1 MLEELPKITTATR
14 SGGVLG
20 DEATASTANVSI
32 SRKAEAYYTASQLR
46 LIIWRLRK
54 HRLAL
59 FSLFVV
65 VALYLTAIFAEFLS
79 PYEYTARY
87 SQFLYAPPQP
97 LHFVHEG
104 SFSLRPFVYGYAMTR
119 DPKTLLEL
127 YEEDR
132 TQPYYFTWMP
142 QVEPYKL
149 WGIIELEHRLFGVQ
163 QPTAGDGTNIPGGA
177 ASRRNQE
184 KIGTIFLF
192 GTDSLGRDLLSRIL
206 YGTRISLS
214 IGLVGVAL
222 SLFLGIMLGGIS
234 GFYGGV
240 ADVIIQRAIEILRA
254 FPDIP
259 LWMGIAAALPP
270 NWPILRV
277 YFAISIILALL
288 GWTEVARVVR
298 GKILSLREQDF
309 ALAARLAGV
318 RERRIIS
325 HHLLPSFTSHLIV
338 VVTLSIPAM
347 ILGETVLSF
356 LGLGLRHPVSS
367 WGVLLQD
374 AQNVRTIASYPW
386 LLIPILFVVLTVLA
400 FNFFGDGLRDAAD
413 PYSD

>member
-1 MLEELPKITTATR
+1 MLEETSQL
-14 SGGVLG
+14 GGSVQSPDVNDAETPLG
-20 DEATASTANVSI
+20 SVRI
-32 SRKAEAYYTASQLR
+32 SRNAEAYYTASQSQ
-46 LIIWRLRK
+46 LILWRLRK
-54 HRLAL
+54 HKLAMI
-59 FSLFVV
+59 SLFIV
-65 VALYLTAIFAEFLS
+65 VALYLTAAFAEFLS
-79 PYEYTARY
+79 PYEYTERF
-87 SQFLYAPPQP
+87 SKFLYAPPQLP
-97 LHFVHEG
+97 RMLHQG
-104 SFSLRPFVYGYAMTR
+104 QFSLRPFVYAYEMSR
-119 DPKTLLEL
+119 DPKTLAEIYAWD
-127 YEEDR
+127 YE
-132 TQPYYFTWMP
+132 TPYYLTLLP
-142 QVEPYKL
+142 KVEPYKM
-149 WGIIELEHRLFGVQ
+149 WGVVELNRRLFGVQ
-163 QPTAGDGTNIPGGA
+163 EGGTVFI
-177 ASRRNQE
+177 
-184 KIGTIFLF
+184 F
-192 GTDSLGRDLLSRIL
+192 GTDALGRDLLSRIL

-222 SLFLGIMLGGIS
+222 SLIIGIFLGGVS
-234 GFYGGV
+234 GYYGGV
-240 ADVIIQRAIEILRA
+240 LDLIIQRAIEILRA

-259 LWMGIAAALPP
+259 LWMGIAAALPL

-277 YFAISIILALL
+277 YFVISIILALL

-318 RERRIIS
+318 REQRIIT

-338 VVTLSIPAM
+338 VVTLAIPSM

-386 LLIPILFVVLTVLA
+386 LLIPIVFVVITVLA

>member
-1 MLEELPKITTATR
+1 MLEETPKVAAPSGTALQR
-14 SGGVLG
+14 PIH
-20 DEATASTANVSI
+20 DEAPLAADAPSTVRI
-32 SRKAEAYYTASQLR
+32 GRRAEAYYTASQVQ
-46 LIIWRLRK
+46 LILWRLRR
-54 HRLAL
+54 HRLAV
-59 FSLFVV
+59 FSLGVV

-79 PYEYTARY
+79 PYEYTKRY
-87 SQFLYAPPQP
+87 SDFLYAPPQVP
-97 LHFVHEG
+97 QFVHEG
-104 SFSLRPFVYGYAMTR
+104 EFSLRPFVYGYTMTR
-119 DPKTLLEL
+119 DPKTLLEM
-127 YEEDR
+127 YAQDR
-132 TQPYYFTWMP
+132 TQPFYLTLFP
-142 QVEPYKL
+142 EVEPYKM
-149 WGIIELEHRLFGVQ
+149 WGFLELNRRLFG
-163 QPTAGDGTNIPGGA
+163 AEEGGTV
-177 ASRRNQE
+177 
-184 KIGTIFLF
+184 FLF

-214 IGLVGVAL
+214 IGLVGVVM
-222 SLFLGIMLGGIS
+222 SLVLGIMLGGIS
-234 GFYGGV
+234 GFYGGIM
-240 ADVIIQRAIEILRA
+240 DVIIQRVIEILRA

-309 ALAARLAGV
+309 AMAARLAGV
-318 RERRIIS
+318 RERRIIT

-338 VVTLSIPAM
+338 VITLSIPAM

-386 LLIPILFVVLTVLA
+386 LLIPILFVVITVLS

>member
-1 MLEELPKITTATR
+1 
-14 SGGVLG
+14 
-20 DEATASTANVSI
+20 
-32 SRKAEAYYTASQLR
+32 
-46 LIIWRLRK
+46 
-54 HRLAL
+54 
-59 FSLFVV
+59 
-65 VALYLTAIFAEFLS
+65 
-79 PYEYTARY
+79 
-87 SQFLYAPPQP
+87 
-97 LHFVHEG
+97 
-104 SFSLRPFVYGYAMTR
+104 
-119 DPKTLLEL
+119 
-127 YEEDR
+127 
-132 TQPYYFTWMP
+132 
-142 QVEPYKL
+142 
-149 WGIIELEHRLFGVQ
+149 
-163 QPTAGDGTNIPGGA
+163 
-177 ASRRNQE
+177 
-184 KIGTIFLF
+184 
-192 GTDSLGRDLLSRIL
+192 LGRDLFSRIL

-214 IGLVGVAL
+214 VGLVGVIM
-222 SLFLGIMLGGIS
+222 SLTIGIVMGGIS

-240 ADVIIQRAIEILRA
+240 VDLVIQRIIEILRA

-259 LWMGIAAALPP
+259 LWMGIAAALPLT
-270 NWPILRV
+270 WPVLRV

-298 GKILSLREQDF
+298 GKLLSLREQDF
-309 ALAARLAGV
+309 AMAARLAGV

-338 VVTLSIPAM
+338 VITLAVPSM

-386 LLIPILFVVLTVLA
+386 LLIPIGFVVITVLA

>member
-1 MLEELPKITTATR
+1 MLEDSPKLGNRPLAAP
-14 SGGVLG
+14 SLSPEPEAPEGGVR
-20 DEATASTANVSI
+20 I
-32 SRKAEAYYTASQLR
+32 SRKAEAYYTASQAQ
-46 LIIWRLRK
+46 LIFWRLRK
-54 HRLAL
+54 HRLAI

-65 VALYLTAIFAEFLS
+65 VALYTTAIFAEFLS
-79 PYEYTARY
+79 PYDYTARY
-87 SQFLYAPPQP
+87 TKFLYAPPQLP
-97 LHFVHEG
+97 RFVHQGE
-104 SFSLRPFVYGYAMTR
+104 FSLRPFVYGYEMTR
-119 DPKTLLEL
+119 DPKTLAEI
-127 YEEDR
+127 YARDED
-132 TQPYYFTWMP
+132 TPYYLQFLP
-142 QVEPYKL
+142 EVEPYKL
-149 WGIIELEHRLFGVQ
+149 WGMFELNRRLFGVAE
-163 QPTAGDGTNIPGGA
+163 PGTV
-177 ASRRNQE
+177 
-184 KIGTIFLF
+184 FFF

-222 SLFLGIMLGGIS
+222 SLTIGILLGGIS
-234 GFYGGV
+234 GFYGGIV
-240 ADVIIQRAIEILRA
+240 DLLIQRVIEILRA

-259 LWMGIAAALPP
+259 LWMGIAAALPL

-277 YFAISIILALL
+277 YFAITLILALL
-288 GWTEVARVVR
+288 GWTDIARVVR

-309 ALAARLAGV
+309 TLAARLAGV
-318 RERRIIS
+318 REGRIIT

-338 VVTLSIPAM
+338 VITLAIPSM
-347 ILGETVLSF
+347 ILGDTVLSF

-386 LLIPILFVVLTVLA
+386 LLIPIAFVVITVLA

>member
-1 MLEELPKITTATR
+1 MIEERSSAAATR
-14 SGGVLG
+14 QPTTPHPITPI
-20 DEATASTANVSI
+20 EATEDPSTVQI
-32 SRKAEAYYTASQLR
+32 SRRAEAYYTASQVQ
-46 LIIWRLRK
+46 LIFWRLRK
-54 HRLAL
+54 HRLAMV
-59 FSLFVV
+59 SLFVV
-65 VALYLTAIFAEFLS
+65 VALYLTALFSEFLS

-87 SQFLYAPPQP
+87 SEFLYAPPQT

-104 SFSLRPFVYGYAMTR
+104 EFSLRPFVYGYTMTR
-119 DPKTLLEL
+119 DPKTLLEM
-127 YEEDR
+127 YAQDR
-132 TQPYYFTWMP
+132 SQPYYLTWLP
-142 QVEPYKL
+142 VVEPYKL
-149 WGIIELEHRLFGVQ
+149 WGIIELEHRLFGVEEN
-163 QPTAGDGTNIPGGA
+163 GTL
-177 ASRRNQE
+177 
-184 KIGTIFLF
+184 FLF

-240 ADVIIQRAIEILRA
+240 ADVLIQRAIEILRA

-277 YFAISIILALL
+277 YFAISIILAFL

-309 ALAARLAGV
+309 AMAARLAGV
-318 RERRIIS
+318 RERRIIT

-338 VVTLSIPAM
+338 VITLSIPAM

-413 PYSD
+413 PYSS

>member
-1 MLEELPKITTATR
+1 MLEESTKLGSQSARVEAVTPEIPE
-14 SGGVLG
+14 SGGVR
-20 DEATASTANVSI
+20 I
-32 SRKAEAYYTASQLR
+32 SRKAEAYYTASQTQ
-46 LIIWRLRK
+46 LIFWRLRK
-54 HRLAL
+54 HKLAMI
-59 FSLFVV
+59 SLFIV

-79 PYEYTARY
+79 PYDYTERF
-87 SQFLYAPPQP
+87 SRFLYAPPQIP
-97 LHFVHEG
+97 RIIHNGELT
-104 SFSLRPFVYGYAMTR
+104 RPFVYGYEMTR
-119 DPKTLLEL
+119 DEKTLAEI
-127 YEEDR
+127 YAWDESTPIYIEFF
-132 TQPYYFTWMP
+132 PK
-142 QVEPYKL
+142 VEPYKM
-149 WGIIELEHRLFGVQ
+149 WGFWQLERRFFGVE
-163 QPTAGDGTNIPGGA
+163 DGTV
-177 ASRRNQE
+177 
-184 KIGTIFLF
+184 FLF
-192 GTDSLGRDLLSRIL
+192 GSDTLGRDLLSRIL

-214 IGLVGVAL
+214 IGLVGVVM
-222 SLFLGIMLGGIS
+222 SLTIGIVMGGIS
-234 GFYGGV
+234 GFYGGTI
-240 ADVIIQRAIEILRA
+240 DLIIQRVIEILRA

-259 LWMGIAAALPP
+259 LWMGIAAALPL
-270 NWPILRV
+270 NWPVLRV

-298 GKILSLREQDF
+298 GKLLSLREQDF
-309 ALAARLAGV
+309 AMAARLAGV

-338 VVTLSIPAM
+338 VITLAVPSM

-386 LLIPILFVVLTVLA
+386 LLIPICFVVITVLA

>member
-1 MLEELPKITTATR
+1 MLEEQSTVVRSNTTP
-14 SGGVLG
+14 VLG
-20 DEATASTANVSI
+20 AGTEPAVDPAATIQI
-32 SRKAEAYYTASQLR
+32 SRKAEAYYTASQVQ
-46 LIIWRLRK
+46 LIFWRLRK
-54 HRLAL
+54 HRLAVL
-59 FSLFVV
+59 SLFVV
-65 VALYLTAIFAEFLS
+65 VALYLTAIFSEFLS
-79 PYEYTARY
+79 PYESTARY
-87 SQFLYAPPQP
+87 AEFLYAPPQS

-104 SFSLRPFVYGYAMTR
+104 TFRPRPFVYGYVMTR
-119 DPKTLLEL
+119 DPKTLLEI
-127 YEEDR
+127 YAQDR
-132 TQPYYFTWMP
+132 SQPYYLTWLP
-142 QVEPYKL
+142 AVEPYKM
-149 WGIIELEHRLFGVQ
+149 WGVVELRHRLFGVE
-163 QPTAGDGTNIPGGA
+163 GEGTV
-177 ASRRNQE
+177 
-184 KIGTIFLF
+184 FLF

-214 IGLVGVAL
+214 IGLVGVVL
-222 SLFLGIMLGGIS
+222 SLFLGITLGGIS
-234 GFYGGV
+234 GYYGGV
-240 ADVIIQRAIEILRA
+240 ADVLIQRAIEILRA

-277 YFAISIILALL
+277 YFAISIILAFL

-309 ALAARLAGV
+309 AMAARLAGV
-318 RERRIIS
+318 RERRIIT

-386 LLIPILFVVLTVLA
+386 LLIPILFVVITVLA

-413 PYSD
+413 PYSNS

>member
-1 MLEELPKITTATR
+1 VLEETPKMVAK
-14 SGGVLG
+14 SGGAAIPHDPEMATTVG
-20 DEATASTANVSI
+20 GEATTNHVRI
-32 SRKAEAYYTASQLR
+32 GRKAEAYYTASQFQ
-46 LIIWRLRK
+46 LIMWRLRR

-59 FSLFVV
+59 LSLGVV
-65 VALYLTAIFAEFLS
+65 IALYTTAIFSEFLS

-87 SQFLYAPPQP
+87 SRYLYAPPQM

-104 SFSLRPFVYGYAMTR
+104 AFSLRPFVYGYTMTR
-119 DPKTLLEL
+119 DPKTLLEI
-127 YEEDR
+127 YAQDR
-132 TQPYYFTWMP
+132 SRPYHFVLFP
-142 QVEPYKL
+142 KVEPYKM
-149 WGIIELEHRLFGVQ
+149 WGRIQLDRRLFGVEE
-163 QPTAGDGTNIPGGA
+163 G
-177 ASRRNQE
+177 
-184 KIGTIFLF
+184 GTIFLF

-214 IGLVGVAL
+214 IGLVGVVV
-222 SLFLGIMLGGIS
+222 SLVLGILLGGVS
-234 GFYGGV
+234 GFYGGTV
-240 ADVIIQRAIEILRA
+240 DVIIQRVIEILRS

-259 LWMGIAAALPP
+259 LWMGIAAALPL
-270 NWPILRV
+270 NWPILWV

-309 ALAARLAGV
+309 AMAARLAGV
-318 RERRIIS
+318 RESRIIT

-338 VVTLSIPAM
+338 VITLSIPAM

-356 LGLGLRHPVSS
+356 LGLGLRHPIAS

-386 LLIPILFVVLTVLA
+386 LLIPILFVVITVLA

>member
-1 MLEELPKITTATR
+1 VLEELPNVPANPGR
-14 SGGVLG
+14 SASLPSA
-20 DEATASTANVSI
+20 EAALAGAAPTSTVRI
-32 SRKAEAYYTASQLR
+32 SRQAEAYYTASQVQ
-46 LIIWRLRK
+46 LIFWRLRK
-54 HRLAL
+54 HRLAMIS
-59 FSLFVV
+59 FFVV
-65 VALYLTAIFAEFLS
+65 VALYLTAIFSEFLS
-79 PYEYTARY
+79 PYDYTARH
-87 SQFLYAPPQP
+87 SQFLYAPPQA
-97 LHFVHEG
+97 LQFIHEG
-104 SFSLRPFVYGYAMTR
+104 EVSIRPFVYGYAMER
-119 DPKTLLEL
+119 DPKTLLEM
-127 YEEDR
+127 YTRDR
-132 TQPYYFTWMP
+132 TKPYFLTWLP
-142 QVEPYKL
+142 KVEPYKM
-149 WGIIELEHRLFGVQ
+149 WGVVELDRRIFGTVEEE
-163 QPTAGDGTNIPGGA
+163 G
-177 ASRRNQE
+177 SV
-184 KIGTIFLF
+184 FLF

-270 NWPILRV
+270 NWPVIRV

-309 ALAARLAGV
+309 AMAARLAGV
-318 RERRIIS
+318 RERRIIT

>member
-1 MLEELPKITTATR
+1 MLEERSTVTTSSPLSTTP
-14 SGGVLG
+14 
-20 DEATASTANVSI
+20 ATAAATAAGATDSGAVSSVQI
-32 SRKAEAYYTASQLR
+32 SRKAEAYYTASQVQ
-46 LIIWRLRK
+46 LIFWRLRK
-54 HRLAL
+54 HRLAMI
-59 FSLFVV
+59 SLFVV
-65 VALYLTAIFAEFLS
+65 VALYLTAIFSEFLS

-87 SQFLYAPPQP
+87 ARFLYAPPQG
-97 LHFVHEG
+97 LHFIHEG
-104 SFSLRPFVYGYAMTR
+104 TFRLRPFVYGYTMTR
-119 DPKTLLEL
+119 DPKTLLEM
-127 YEEDR
+127 YEEDP
-132 TQPYYFTWMP
+132 TIPYYLTWLP
-142 QVEPYKL
+142 EVAPYKM
-149 WGIIELEHRLFGVQ
+149 WGMIELRHRLFGVE
-163 QPTAGDGTNIPGGA
+163 GEGTV
-177 ASRRNQE
+177 
-184 KIGTIFLF
+184 FLF

-214 IGLVGVAL
+214 IGLVGVIL
-222 SLFLGIMLGGIS
+222 SLVLGILLGGIS

-240 ADVIIQRAIEILRA
+240 ADVIIQRVIEILRA

-298 GKILSLREQDF
+298 GKLLSLREQDF
-309 ALAARLAGV
+309 AMAARLAGV
-318 RERRIIS
+318 RERRIIT

-338 VVTLSIPAM
+338 VITLSIPAM

-386 LLIPILFVVLTVLA
+386 LLIPILFVVMTVLA

-413 PYSD
+413 PYSNS

>member
-1 MLEELPKITTATR
+1 MLEEQSTVVRPNATPTPDAGLNP
-14 SGGVLG
+14 ST
-20 DEATASTANVSI
+20 EPAATVQI
-32 SRKAEAYYTASQLR
+32 SRKAEAYYTASQVQ
-46 LIIWRLRK
+46 LIFWRLRK
-54 HRLAL
+54 HRLAMV
-59 FSLFVV
+59 SLFVV
-65 VALYLTAIFAEFLS
+65 VALYLTAIFSEFLS

-87 SQFLYAPPQP
+87 AKFLYAPPQS

-104 SFSLRPFVYGYAMTR
+104 AFRPRPFVYGYVMKR
-119 DPKTLLEL
+119 DPKTLLEI
-127 YEEDR
+127 YAQER
-132 TQPYYFTWMP
+132 SQPYYLTWLP
-142 QVEPYKL
+142 EVEPYKM
-149 WGIIELEHRLFGVQ
+149 WGIVELRHRLFGVE
-163 QPTAGDGTNIPGGA
+163 GEGTL
-177 ASRRNQE
+177 
-184 KIGTIFLF
+184 FLF

-214 IGLVGVAL
+214 IGLVGVVL
-222 SLFLGIMLGGIS
+222 SLVLGITLGGIS
-234 GFYGGV
+234 GYYGGV
-240 ADVIIQRAIEILRA
+240 ADVLIQRAIEILRA

-277 YFAISIILALL
+277 YFAISIILAFL

-309 ALAARLAGV
+309 AMAARLAGV
-318 RERRIIS
+318 RERRIIT

-386 LLIPILFVVLTVLA
+386 LLIPILFVVITVLA

-413 PYSD
+413 PYSNS

>member
-1 MLEELPKITTATR
+1 MLEEQSTVVRPNATPTTDADMNPSTDPAAT
-14 SGGVLG
+14 VQ
-20 DEATASTANVSI
+20 I
-32 SRKAEAYYTASQLR
+32 SRKAEAYYTASQVQ
-46 LIIWRLRK
+46 LIFWRLRK
-54 HRLAL
+54 HRLAMV
-59 FSLFVV
+59 SLFVV
-65 VALYLTAIFAEFLS
+65 VALYLTAIFSEFLS

-87 SQFLYAPPQP
+87 AKFLYAPPQS

-104 SFSLRPFVYGYAMTR
+104 TFRLRPFVYGYVMTR
-119 DPKTLLEL
+119 DQKTLLEI
-127 YEEDR
+127 YAQDR
-132 TQPYYFTWMP
+132 SQPYYLTWLP
-142 QVEPYKL
+142 EVEPYKM
-149 WGIIELEHRLFGVQ
+149 WGIIELRHRLFGVE
-163 QPTAGDGTNIPGGA
+163 GEGTV
-177 ASRRNQE
+177 
-184 KIGTIFLF
+184 FLF

-222 SLFLGIMLGGIS
+222 SLFLGITLGGIS
-234 GFYGGV
+234 GYYGGI
-240 ADVIIQRAIEILRA
+240 ADVLIQRAIEILRA

-277 YFAISIILALL
+277 YFAISIILAFL

-309 ALAARLAGV
+309 AMAARLAGV
-318 RERRIIS
+318 RERRIIT

-386 LLIPILFVVLTVLA
+386 LLIPILFVVITVLA

-413 PYSD
+413 PYSNS

>member
-1 MLEELPKITTATR
+1 MLEETSKLGSPSAR
-14 SGGVLG
+14 SEPIPPVTPESGVR
-20 DEATASTANVSI
+20 I
-32 SRKAEAYYTASQLR
+32 SRKAEAYYTASQTQ
-46 LIIWRLRK
+46 LIFWRLRR
-54 HRLAL
+54 HRLAII
-59 FSLFVV
+59 SLFVV
-65 VALYLTAIFAEFLS
+65 LGLYLTAIFAEFLS
-79 PYEYTARY
+79 PYDYTERFNR
-87 SQFLYAPPQP
+87 FLYAPPQVP
-97 LHFVHEG
+97 HIIHDGQLT
-104 SFSLRPFVYGYAMTR
+104 RPFVYGYEMTR
-119 DPKTLLEL
+119 DEKTLAEI
-127 YEEDR
+127 YSWDETEPIYI
-132 TQPYYFTWMP
+132 QWFPK
-142 QVEPYKL
+142 VEPYKM
-149 WGIIELEHRLFGVQ
+149 WGFLKLDRRLFGVE
-163 QPTAGDGTNIPGGA
+163 G
-177 ASRRNQE
+177 RN
-184 KIGTIFLF
+184 TIFLF
-192 GTDSLGRDLLSRIL
+192 GSDSLGRDLFSRIL

-214 IGLVGVAL
+214 IGLVGVVM
-222 SLFLGIMLGGIS
+222 SLVIGITMGGIS

-240 ADVIIQRAIEILRA
+240 IDLVIQRVIEILRA

-259 LWMGIAAALPP
+259 LWMGIAAALPLT
-270 NWPILRV
+270 WPVLRV

-298 GKILSLREQDF
+298 GKLLSLREQDF
-309 ALAARLAGV
+309 AMAARLAGV

-338 VVTLSIPAM
+338 VITLAVPSM

-386 LLIPILFVVLTVLA
+386 LLIPICFVVVTVLA